1 VVALSSHE
9 LSADERMRIEG
20 HVQQIINTEDDAP
33 EALLSVLRR
42 IPLRHSR
49 RGGTPEKTHG

>member
-1 VVALSSHE
+1 
-9 LSADERMRIEG
+9 MRIEG